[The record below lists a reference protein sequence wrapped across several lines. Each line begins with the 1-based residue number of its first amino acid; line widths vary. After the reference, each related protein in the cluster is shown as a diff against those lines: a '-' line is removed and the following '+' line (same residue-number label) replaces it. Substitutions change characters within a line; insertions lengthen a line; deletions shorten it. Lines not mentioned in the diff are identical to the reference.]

1 AVNIFAAFVQRDKYG
16 VFRDCGR
23 DRGGLL
29 GDACGWVAG
38 AAFGNF
44 MDIEAAEAELA
55 ADVVEAL
62 PVALGEL
69 ALRSLF
75 QPADGNDDESHSIFR
90 QSGKGLP
97 DKTRR
102 SN

>member
-44 MDIEAAEAELA
+44 MDIEAAEAELG

-62 PVALGEL
+62 PVGLREP

-75 QPADGNDDESHSIFR
+75 QPADGNDDESHEHFPAKR
-90 QSGKGLP
+90 KGLP

-102 SN
+102 CN